1 MVQGKAPKSETLVNV
16 LKLRLLVGFL
26 GEKKQFNWWDTTF
39 LDSTGQRFLET
50 VFPRTAFEA
59 GLRCA
64 TEAARLVHDA
74 QIGRVGAYHLFRFP
88 VEIEDAIEGQVAK
101 QLDRGWLAFVADR
114 DAADRQLQAMSATPV
129 TAPEGPVQVGTDK
142 KVLSPD
148 SLADM
153 AAHYRAAFAQGIR
166 CYPYFSATA
175 NGRR

>member
-1 MVQGKAPKSETLVNV
+1 MATDRTNSSMATV

-39 LDSTGQRFLET
+39 LDATGRRFLET

-88 VEIEDAIEGQVAK
+88 VEIEDAIEGQIAQ
-101 QLDRGWLAFVADR
+101 QLDPAWLAFVADR
-114 DAADRQLQAMSATPV
+114 DAADHELQAMSASPV
-129 TAPEGPVQVGTDK
+129 TAPEGPVQVGTEK

-148 SLADM
+148 SLSDM

-166 CYPYFSATA
+166 CYPYFGAAA

>member
-1 MVQGKAPKSETLVNV
+1 MTAKKTTQLDVV
-16 LKLRLLVGFL
+16 LRLRLLVGFL

-39 LDSTGQRFLET
+39 LDATGRRFLET

-64 TEAARLVHDA
+64 TEAARLVHDG

-88 VEIEDAIEGQVAK
+88 VEIEDAIEGQIAQ
-101 QLDRGWLAFVADR
+101 QLDPAWLTFVADR
-114 DAADRQLQAMSATPV
+114 DAAERELQLMSAAPV

-166 CYPYFSATA
+166 CYPYFGAAA